1 MIIGATIFACSQC
14 ANTICTLTIKIF
26 QDVLSFVDQ
35 HTQFHQ
41 SLGIGT
47 MHGFYWLLIIC
58 IIALYTV
65 SHLLIMTMLRQ
76 VPCYTHFTD
85 EGRWVK
91 LSAQLGRAKA
101 GI

>member
-1 MIIGATIFACSQC
+1 
-14 ANTICTLTIKIF
+14 
-26 QDVLSFVDQ
+26 
-35 HTQFHQ
+35 
-41 SLGIGT
+41 
-47 MHGFYWLLIIC
+47 MHGLYWLLIVC

-85 EGRWVK
+85 EGGWVK